1 MDEDFHALDTSVVDC
16 VVAIAK
22 GADCRNQAV
31 ENCPFMLLPVDVK
44 VHDTHFGGGNESK
57 TDDIQGKLG
66 KEDRKPIEALGEV
79 GVEEIGVP

>member
-1 MDEDFHALDTSVVDC
+1 
-16 VVAIAK
+16 
-22 GADCRNQAV
+22 
-31 ENCPFMLLPVDVK
+31 MLLPVDVK
-44 VHDTHFGGGNESK
+44 VHDTHFGGGSESK